1 MIIQKRD
8 KSNLNLR
15 ENTREDKIAEKV
27 YHGSVFIYFIN
38 NQDNGVWILKVY
50 PRNSFFIFERRLVV
64 NIPIIILFEKLNF
77 FF

>member
-1 MIIQKRD
+1 MFMIIQERD

-38 NQDNGVWILKVY
+38 NQDNGV
-50 PRNSFFIFERRLVV
+50 
-64 NIPIIILFEKLNF
+64 
-77 FF
+77 